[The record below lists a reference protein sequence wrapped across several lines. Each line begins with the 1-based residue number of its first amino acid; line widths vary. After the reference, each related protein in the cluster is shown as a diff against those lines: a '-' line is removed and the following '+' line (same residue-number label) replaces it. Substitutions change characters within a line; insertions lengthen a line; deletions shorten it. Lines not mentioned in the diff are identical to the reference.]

1 MFDRPPALRARDVEP
16 PGAFRP
22 SAARP
27 LPPLRPIADFVGL
40 PDGGRPVPVE
50 QKLTIAGGA
59 AVAWALVATVVA
71 VATGGGLA
79 GLVSW
84 PYALA
89 LAVLTVSLPA
99 ALAAFRALGLF
110 LDETPPV
117 QHLRPVT
124 PVTVLLT
131 GDDADAALTTLASLA
146 SQDYDGPR
154 RVVVATRDAAV
165 ARALAGAA
173 LERRV
178 DCEVVPDPGGAP
190 ARNAAL
196 GRVATPLV
204 LAVEPGI
211 TLHPSAL
218 RLLVARLESAPSD
231 AVAVSAHTL
240 VRNRDPGRLA
250 EGLAAGWLL
259 ELDQTR
265 RLEDLFVGPLAGSR
279 PCLLVRAEALRA
291 VRGWA
296 ADEDSD
302 AELTWRVLEC
312 GWRVIS
318 EPLALVFRT
327 EMVTVGTP
335 ARWRTAAARAVR
347 DAARDAGGLQRL
359 PRTSS
364 RVLAGLDRFGPI
376 VDVVFTLA
384 WLQAV
389 VLVGFGHPSL
399 VLVHLLL
406 VAPVSLGGAALERR
420 RHREVLDDAALL
432 LVAPS
437 GVRVAALLALQA
449 VQSPVAVWARLRTW
463 PHRAGLGAPG
473 APVRPRR
480 RLAAPVRPYA

>member
-1 MFDRPPALRARDVEP
+1 MFDRPPGLGARDVEP

-40 PDGGRPVPVE
+40 PDGGRAVPVE
-50 QKLTIAGGA
+50 QKLTIAGGG
-59 AVAWALVATVVA
+59 AVAWLVVVSVVA
-71 VATGGGLA
+71 LATGGGLA
-79 GLVSW
+79 SLVTW

-89 LAVLTVSLPA
+89 LAAVTVSLPA
-99 ALAAFRALGLF
+99 GLAAFRTLGLF
-110 LDETPPV
+110 LDEAPPV
-117 QHLRPVT
+117 IHLRPVT
-124 PVTVLLT
+124 PVTVLLA
-131 GDDADAALTTLASLA
+131 GDDAETALTTLASLA
-146 SQDYDGPR
+146 NQDYGGPR
-154 RVVVATRDAAV
+154 RVVVATRDAGV
-165 ARALAGAA
+165 ARALARAA

-178 DCEVVPDPGGAP
+178 DCEVVPDPGDAP

-196 GRVATPLV
+196 TRVATPLV
-204 LAVEPGI
+204 LAVEPGA

-231 AVAVSAHTL
+231 AVAVSAHAL

-265 RLEDLFVGPLAGSR
+265 RLEDLFAGPLAGSR
-279 PCLLVRAEALRA
+279 ACLLVRAEALRA

-302 AELTWRVLEC
+302 AGLTWRLLEC

-318 EPLALVFRT
+318 EPLALVFTT

-335 ARWRTAAARAVR
+335 ARWRGDATRAVR
-347 DAARDAGGLQRL
+347 DAARDAGGLPRL

-364 RVLAGLDRFGPI
+364 RVLAGLDRAGPLL
-376 VDVVFTLA
+376 DLVFTLA

-389 VLVGFGHPSL
+389 VFVLFGHASL

-406 VAPVSLGGAALERR
+406 VAPVSLAAAALERR
-420 RHREVLDDAALL
+420 RHREVLDDAGLL
-432 LVAPS
+432 LVAPG
-437 GVRVAALLALQA
+437 GVRVAALLVLQA
-449 VQSPVAVWARLRTW
+449 VQSPVAVWSRLRTW
-463 PHRAGLGAPG
+463 PHRAGAGGRSA
-473 APVRPRR
+473 AVRPRR
-480 RLAAPVRPYA
+480 LGAPARPYA